1 MNVGILTLSI
11 HGNYGGVLQNYA
23 LNAVLERHGIKASTI
38 DYKKLKHQRLK
49 IKVFRIL
56 RNIGGRYII
65 RSLSYCNPKFAFLYH
80 IRTFADKY
88 IPLTKVLKTKTE
100 LEEISKKY
108 DAIIVGSDQVWRYVF
123 IYDDV
128 ATYFLDFVDNANTRR
143 IAYAAS
149 IGVDDNEYPIKDL
162 EVVRELYP
170 RFDAVS
176 VREKSSVKLINSL
189 WAEYPKAEH
198 VLDPTMLLEADDYR
212 KIICKAVNVKHAGTG
227 MLFYY
232 VLDMTEEKMSNILKV
247 SAEKNL
253 QSYTIYS
260 SNGAELQKILRE
272 GFTQEVEQWLS
283 CIDDADFVVT
293 DSFHGCV
300 FCILFSKQF
309 VVYGNKERGQSR
321 FTSLL
326 QLFGLEDRII
336 DVNLS
341 TDDIAALPTIDYNNV
356 NSILCKERE
365 RSLEFLLGNLK

>member
-23 LNAVLERHGIKASTI
+23 LNAVLRKNGINALTI
-38 DYKKLKHQRLK
+38 EYKKLKHQRLK
-49 IKVFRIL
+49 IKVFRVL

-65 RSLSYCNPKFAFLYH
+65 KSLSYYNPKFAFLYH
-80 IRTFADKY
+80 IRTFADRY

-128 ATYFLDFVDNANTRR
+128 ATYFLDFVNNASTKR

-149 IGVDDNEYPIKDL
+149 IGVDNNEYPIKDL
-162 EVVRELYP
+162 EVIRELYP

-176 VREKSSVKLINSL
+176 VREKSSVELINSL

-212 KIICKAVNVKHAGTG
+212 KIIHKAVNVKHAGIG

-232 VLDMTEEKMSNILKV
+232 VLDMTEDKMSNILKL

-260 SNGAELQKILRE
+260 SNGVELQKILRA
-272 GFTQEVEQWLS
+272 GFTQEIEQWLS
-283 CIDDADFVVT
+283 CINDADFVVT

-326 QLFGLEDRII
+326 HLFGLEDRII
-336 DVNLS
+336 DVNQS
-341 TDDIAALPTIDYNNV
+341 TDEITALPMIDYEKV
-356 NSILCKERE
+356 KSILRMERE
-365 RSLEFLLGNLK
+365 KSLNFLFGQLK